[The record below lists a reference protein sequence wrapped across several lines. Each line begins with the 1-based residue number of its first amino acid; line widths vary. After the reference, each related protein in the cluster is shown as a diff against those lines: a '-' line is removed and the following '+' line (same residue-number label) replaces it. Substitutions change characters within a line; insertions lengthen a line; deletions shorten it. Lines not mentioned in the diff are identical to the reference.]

1 MNDDLL
7 QKLMMK
13 LLVDNTSEDT
23 IDFIRDNIEDL
34 KAYSIKI
41 ADELNKI
48 PTVDQEKKD
57 YYSFLDTIEI
67 VKGFLNTI
75 NPEYAVLLEELVNNG
90 TIDTADFGGSYLDWN
105 IDDNGRE
112 KTNLVVKKN
121 NTIEDAFALT
131 HELLHYTNIKNK
143 LGFDRFLFTEA
154 ISYLYELLLNDY
166 LCKNGISSTDSNIV
180 ILNGIDFFIKKCDSL
195 YYCIDIL
202 EKTLSNE
209 GLIDRYD
216 IADDDISDEEFDRN
230 VDDLEYDLKE
240 NLKYMLAILVALLI
254 YKDYKKGIVSLDN
267 IQSFNDSINKCNN
280 MESLRNV
287 FIFKPSLEDV
297 EESCAILNDELFSKK
312 DKSL

>member
-1 MNDDLL
+1 M
-7 QKLMMK
+7 
-13 LLVDNTSEDT
+13 
-23 IDFIRDNIEDL
+23 
-34 KAYSIKI
+34 
-41 ADELNKI
+41 
-48 PTVDQEKKD
+48 
-57 YYSFLDTIEI
+57 
-67 VKGFLNTI
+67 
-75 NPEYAVLLEELVNNG
+75 
-90 TIDTADFGGSYLDWN
+90 
-105 IDDNGRE
+105 
-112 KTNLVVKKN
+112 
-121 NTIEDAFALT
+121 
-131 HELLHYTNIKNK
+131 
-143 LGFDRFLFTEA
+143 
-154 ISYLYELLLNDY
+154 
-166 LCKNGISSTDSNIV
+166 
-180 ILNGIDFFIKKCDSL
+180 
-195 YYCIDIL
+195 